1 MEGKQTVQARTE
13 CPSRDAIT
21 LSDLLNLQR
30 KKINV
35 SIVSLCDLPQ
45 EGPHRPKSYSSVVEL
60 QQAEREAQV
69 DREYLI
75 DRHEAGRQEEI
86 LKDEPSLHYG
96 FKDRLEKVGD

>member
-1 MEGKQTVQARTE
+1 M
-13 CPSRDAIT
+13 
-21 LSDLLNLQR
+21 
-30 KKINV
+30 
-35 SIVSLCDLPQ
+35 
-45 EGPHRPKSYSSVVEL
+45 
-60 QQAEREAQV
+60 